1 MTRVLTI
8 ALDGMGGDHGP
19 ATVMGGAEIALV
31 RHPQIRFLIFG
42 DQAALRPWLEKYP
55 RVASAC
61 DLVHTEVAISMH
73 DKPSQAL
80 RRGRKTS
87 SMWCAIDAVKT
98 GQAQAA
104 VSAGNTGAL
113 MAMAKVILKTMPD
126 VERPALAALWPT
138 ARGESVALDL
148 GATVG
153 ADARQ
158 LVQFATMGEAFA
170 RVIFNL
176 DRPTVGLLNIGEE
189 EVKGTEEVKAAA
201 QMLRDKA
208 LPMRFHG
215 FVEGDDI
222 SKGTVDVVV
231 TDGYTGNIAL
241 KTAEGT
247 ARLIVSYLRE
257 AMASSWTSKLGY
269 LLARGA
275 FKTLQ
280 SKLDPRASNGA
291 VFLGLNGLVVKSHG
305 GADDV
310 GFASAIDVAVEVA
323 SADLVARIMADL
335 ERLKELAVLNGKEET
350 PIQESE
356 AVLS

>member
-1 MTRVLTI
+1 
-8 ALDGMGGDHGP
+8 MGGDHGP

-305 GADDV
+305 GTDDV

>member
-19 ATVMGGAEIALV
+19 ATVMGGADIALV
-31 RHPQIRFLIFG
+31 RHPQIRFVIFG
-42 DQAALRPWLEKYP
+42 DEAALRPWLAKYP

-61 DLVHTEVAISMH
+61 EVVHTEVAISMH

-80 RRGRKTS
+80 RRGRKVS
-87 SMWCAIDAVKT
+87 SMWCAIDAVKN

-113 MAMAKVILKTMPD
+113 MAMAKVILKMIPN

-176 DRPTVGLLNIGEE
+176 ERPTVGLLNIGEE

-201 QMLRDKA
+201 QMLRDTK

-241 KTAEGT
+241 KTAEGM
-247 ARLIVSYLRE
+247 ARLIIGFLRE

-269 LLARGA
+269 LLASGA

-305 GADDV
+305 GTDDV
-310 GFASAIDVAVEVA
+310 GFAAAIDVAVEVA
-323 SADLVARIMADL
+323 SADLVARIMADM
-335 ERLKELAVLNGKEET
+335 ERLKELAVLNGSEEIQ
-350 PIQESE
+350 IQESE

>member
-1 MTRVLTI
+1 
-8 ALDGMGGDHGP
+8 
-19 ATVMGGAEIALV
+19 MGGAEIALV

-42 DQAALRPWLEKYP
+42 DQAVLRPWLEKYP

-158 LVQFATMGEAFA
+158 LVQFATMGEAFGIVLLEA
-170 RVIFNL
+170 NACGVPVAAFPVTGPQYLIRDGVNGCL
-176 DRPTVGLLNIGEE
+176 DTDLR
-189 EVKGTEEVKAAA
+189 AAA
-201 QMLRDKA
+201 LRA
-208 LPMRFHG
+208 LTLSRTACRQSAAAYSWEACTLQFL
-215 FVEGDDI
+215 
-222 SKGTVDVVV
+222 
-231 TDGYTGNIAL
+231 GN
-241 KTAEGT
+241 
-247 ARLIVSYLRE
+247 
-257 AMASSWTSKLGY
+257 
-269 LLARGA
+269 LARNRAA
-275 FKTLQ
+275 FPLTDTCPLRGQ
-280 SKLDPRASNGA
+280 AG
-291 VFLGLNGLVVKSHG
+291 
-305 GADDV
+305 
-310 GFASAIDVAVEVA
+310 
-323 SADLVARIMADL
+323 
-335 ERLKELAVLNGKEET
+335 
-350 PIQESE
+350 
-356 AVLS
+356 

>member
-1 MTRVLTI
+1 
-8 ALDGMGGDHGP
+8 MGGDHGP
-19 ATVMGGAEIALV
+19 ETVIGGAEVASI
-31 RHPQIRFLIFG
+31 RHPDVRFVIFG
-42 DQAALRPWLEKYP
+42 DEEKIRPLLEKHP
-55 RVASAC
+55 RVAQASEI
-61 DLVHTEVAISMH
+61 VHTEVSVSMD

-87 SMWCAIDAVKT
+87 SMWMAIDAVKT
-98 GQAQAA
+98 GRAQAA

-113 MAMAKVILKTMPD
+113 MAMAKVILKTIPN

-153 ADARQ
+153 ADAYQ
-158 LVQFATMGEAFA
+158 LVQFAAMGEAFA
-170 RVIFNL
+170 RVIFNVEQ
-176 DRPTVGLLNIGEE
+176 PTVGLLNIGEE

-201 QMLRDKA
+201 QMLREA
-208 LPMRFHG
+208 HLPIRFHG

-247 ARLIVSYLRE
+247 ARLIVGYLRG
-257 AMASSWTSKLGY
+257 AMQSSIMSKIGY
-269 LLARGA
+269 LFARGA
-275 FKTLQ
+275 FKALAT
-280 SKLDPRASNGA
+280 KIDPRASNGA

-305 GADDV
+305 GTDAV
-310 GFASAIDVAVEVA
+310 GFAAAIDVAVDVA
-323 SADLVARIMADL
+323 SADLVSKIVTDLDRLSGIENARRTHNNEIA
-335 ERLKELAVLNGKEET
+335 
-350 PIQESE
+350 ESE
-356 AVLS
+356 AALS

>member
-1 MTRVLTI
+1 
-8 ALDGMGGDHGP
+8 MGGDHGP

-42 DQAALRPWLEKYP
+42 DQAVLRPWLEKYP

-305 GADDV
+305 GTDDV

-335 ERLKELAVLNGKEET
+335 ERLKGLAVLNGKEET

>member
-19 ATVMGGAEIALV
+19 ETVMGGAEIALV
-31 RHPQIRFLIFG
+31 RHPDIRFLIFG
-42 DQAALRPWLEKYP
+42 DEAALKPYLEKFP
-55 RVASAC
+55 RVASASRV
-61 DLVHTEVAISMH
+61 VHTDVAVAMN

-80 RRGRKTS
+80 RRGRKVS
-87 SMWCAIDAVKT
+87 SMWRAIDAVKE
-98 GQAQAA
+98 GEAQAA

-113 MAMAKVILKTMPD
+113 MAMAKVILKMIPN
-126 VERPALAALWPT
+126 VERPALAAIWPT
-138 ARGESVALDL
+138 ARGESIALDL

-153 ADARQ
+153 ADANQ
-158 LVQFATMGEAFA
+158 LVQFAAMGEAFA
-170 RVIFNL
+170 RVVFNL

-189 EVKGTEEVKAAA
+189 EMKGTEEVKSAA
-201 QMLRDKA
+201 QILRQA
-208 LPMRFHG
+208 NVPMRFHG

-222 SKGTVDVVV
+222 AKGTVDVVV

-247 ARLIVSYLRE
+247 ARLIVGFLRD
-257 AMASSWTSKLGY
+257 AMASSVLSKIGY

-305 GADDV
+305 GTDDV
-310 GFASAIDVAVEVA
+310 GFASAIDVAVDVA
-323 SADLVARIMADL
+323 SADLVAKISADVDKLKGLAAPAGHIESRIS
-335 ERLKELAVLNGKEET
+335 
-350 PIQESE
+350 ESE

>member
-1 MTRVLTI
+1 
-8 ALDGMGGDHGP
+8 MGGDHGP
-19 ATVMGGAEIALV
+19 ETVMGGAEIALV
-31 RHPQIRFLIFG
+31 RHPNIRFVIYG
-42 DQAALRPWLEKYP
+42 NDAALRPWLEKFP
-55 RVASAC
+55 RVASASE
-61 DLVHTEVAISMH
+61 VIHTDVAVSMD

-80 RRGRKTS
+80 RRGRKVS
-87 SMWCAIDAVKT
+87 SMWRAIDAVKE
-98 GQAQAA
+98 GKAQAA

-113 MAMAKVILKTMPD
+113 MAMAKVILRTIPN
-126 VERPALAALWPT
+126 VERPALAAIWPT

-153 ADARQ
+153 ADANQ
-158 LVQFATMGEAFA
+158 LVQFAIMGEAFA

-189 EVKGTEEVKAAA
+189 EVKGTEDVKAAA
-201 QMLRDKA
+201 QMLRDDS
-208 LPMRFHG
+208 LSMRFHG

-222 SKGTVDVVV
+222 AKGTVDVVV

-247 ARLIVSYLRE
+247 ARLIVGYLRE
-257 AMASSWTSKLGY
+257 AMASSFLSKIGY
-269 LLARGA
+269 VLARGA

-291 VFLGLNGLVVKSHG
+291 VFLGLNGIVVKSHG
-305 GADDV
+305 GTDDV

-323 SADLVARIMADL
+323 SADLVAKIAADVD
-335 ERLKELAVLNGKEET
+335 KTKGLAVPSGKEET